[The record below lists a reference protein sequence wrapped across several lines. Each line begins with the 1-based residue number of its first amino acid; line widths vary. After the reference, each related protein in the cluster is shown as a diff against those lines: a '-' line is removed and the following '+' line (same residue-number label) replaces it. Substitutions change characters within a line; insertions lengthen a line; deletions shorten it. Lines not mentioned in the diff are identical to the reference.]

1 VVFAK
6 RSLSQNFLIDHNIR
20 RKLVEELGSEPGD
33 AVLEI
38 GPGHGE
44 LSDLLAGR
52 VSRLVLVEKDDRLAT
67 DLARRYVDRLDIQ
80 VVHGDALQA
89 DLSALLGD
97 DRPGRLIC
105 NVPYGITSPLIFR
118 FLEIRPFPHRMVLLV
133 QREVAER
140 LAAAPGTRTYG
151 ALSVGVQIRAR
162 VRVAFG
168 VGRRAFRPVPR
179 VDSCA
184 VVIERVGVAPAA
196 ADLEKLRIMT
206 RVCFS
211 RRRKQ
216 IGTILRTAPE
226 FRLPRERLP
235 EILGREGIDPKAR
248 PETLSPTQFLA
259 LARRLE
265 RF

>member
-1 VVFAK
+1 
-6 RSLSQNFLIDHNIR
+6 
-20 RKLVEELGSEPGD
+20 
-33 AVLEI
+33 
-38 GPGHGE
+38 
-44 LSDLLAGR
+44 
-52 VSRLVLVEKDDRLAT
+52 
-67 DLARRYVDRLDIQ
+67 
-80 VVHGDALQA
+80 
-89 DLSALLGD
+89 
-97 DRPGRLIC
+97 
-105 NVPYGITSPLIFR
+105 
-118 FLEIRPFPHRMVLLV
+118 MVLLV

-140 LAAAPGTRTYG
+140 LVAAPGTRTYG

-162 VRVAFG
+162 VRVAFA

-184 VVIERVGVAPAA
+184 VVIERAEVPPAA

-235 EILGREGIDPKAR
+235 EILGQEGIDPKAR
-248 PETLSPTQFLA
+248 PETLSPAQFLA

>member
-1 VVFAK
+1 MVFAK

-133 QREVAER
+133 QREVAE
-140 LAAAPGTRTYG
+140 
-151 ALSVGVQIRAR
+151 IRAR
-162 VRVAFG
+162 VRVAFA

-184 VVIERVGVAPAA
+184 VVIERAEVPPAA

-235 EILGREGIDPKAR
+235 EILGQEGIDPKAR
-248 PETLSPTQFLA
+248 PETLSPAQFLA